1 MTKKGWIGLVLALV
15 IGLVIGFGLTAAL
28 NLSGKT
34 GEPQIHNAHLQV
46 GDEAPDFRL
55 PNQKGGYV
63 RLSDYRG
70 QKHVVL
76 AFYPLAWTPV

>member
-1 MTKKGWIGLVLALV
+1 MIRKGWIGLAVALV
-15 IGLVIGFGLTAAL
+15 VGLVIGFGATAAL
-28 NLSGKT
+28 NWGGRS
-34 GEPQIHNAHLQV
+34 GEPRIHNAQLQV

-70 QKHVVL
+70 QEHVVL